1 MVDARGVEPELQA
14 ALESAW
20 SAEKR
25 DDVPLSAEAFVAHV
39 SARLAE
45 GDVLAGLASLQ
56 MRDLYLAAA
65 CAARVT
71 GALEAFERE
80 LGGEVERAVRRHMS
94 RGRAVAADDVG
105 QMLREKLFVGRPD
118 APPKIGDYSGRG
130 PLRVWLRVVL
140 MRMVQNLSMRG
151 PKDSPMDGA
160 VLAELP
166 AGAAD
171 PELEAMRAT
180 YKSEFRAAFSA
191 AVASLEVRDR
201 VLLQQRFSLHKTQ
214 EELAEEYGVHVNTAA
229 RWLARVRKLVEER
242 TRDDLRRR
250 LKVEE
255 GEFTSLLRVVA
266 SQLDLT
272 LGKVPEAPG
281 G

>member
-1 MVDARGVEPELQA
+1 MPDARRVDTDEA
-14 ALESAW
+14 ALEGAW
-20 SAEKR
+20 NAARRE
-25 DDVPLSAEAFVAHV
+25 DVPLSAEAFVAHV
-39 SARLAE
+39 SSRLPE
-45 GDVLAGLASLQ
+45 GDVIAGLASLHT
-56 MRDLYLAAA
+56 RDLFLAAA
-65 CAARVT
+65 CAARVP

-80 LGGEVERAVRRHMS
+80 LGGEVERAVRRS
-94 RGRAVAADDVG
+94 GGWAVPAEDVG

-140 MRMVQNLSMRG
+140 TRMVQNLSMRG

-160 VLAELP
+160 MLAELP
-166 AGAAD
+166 ACSAAAD

-191 AVASLEVRDR
+191 AVASLDVRDR
-201 VLLQQRFSLHKTQ
+201 VLLQQRFALHKTQ
-214 EELAEEYGVHVNTAA
+214 EELAEEYSVHVNTTA
-229 RWLARVRKLVEER
+229 RWLARVRGLVEQR
-242 TRDDLRRR
+242 TRDELRRR

-272 LGKVPEAPG
+272 LGKVPPT
-281 G
+281 